1 MTELT
6 TTLNRIRECSP
17 CESGWE
23 KLLAGLGKSK
33 ADDEELPF
41 AKILELNG
49 LDDALWCARVEP
61 QHNRLWRLYAVW
73 CARQVQH
80 LMTDKRLITA
90 LDVAER
96 HANGKASDGELCEA
110 SIAAGDAAARAARA
124 ALAAWIAA
132 GATAWNAAWA
142 VVRGGVYATGDAV
155 LTMQEKFLE
164 LVTTGDWS

>member
-80 LMTDKRLITA
+80 LVTDPRSTTA
-90 LDVAER
+90 LDIAER
-96 HANGKASDGELCEA
+96 FANRNASDGELCEA
-110 SIAAGDAAARAARA
+110 SIAAGDAAARADY
-124 ALAAWIAA
+124 
-132 GATAWNAAWA
+132 AAWA
-142 VVRGGVYATGDAV
+142 VARGGVYATVRAA
-155 LTMQEKFLE
+155 QEKKFLE